1 MERGSPSSNNNRSA
15 HSSSV
20 LLQAGSPSQ
29 NNESPRTENIDVEI
43 EKQDLPPTK
52 NEELCLPIR
61 NLTRIMRRALPL
73 YAKISQDAK
82 ATTQLCVSDFMGIIT
97 TEAVEKCNE
106 ESRKIISGEDIIRAM
121 GRLGFEDYVGP
132 LSLLLQNYRNHEA
145 QFSGMSTACGFNMD
159 GSGTGG
165 SSSGNGQ
172 Y

>member
-1 MERGSPSSNNNRSA
+1 MCFCLDLVR
-15 HSSSV
+15 
-20 LLQAGSPSQ
+20 LQ
-29 NNESPRTENIDVEI
+29 
-43 EKQDLPPTK
+43 QDLPPTT

-61 NLTRIMRRALPL
+61 NLTRIMRHALPS

-82 ATTQLCVSDFMGIIT
+82 TTTQLCVSDFMGIIT

-106 ESRKIISGEDIIRAM
+106 ESRRIISGEDLIWAM

-159 GSGTGG
+159 GSGAGG

-172 Y
+172 YWYAINVMPYLSYNKMCLWKKSFFL